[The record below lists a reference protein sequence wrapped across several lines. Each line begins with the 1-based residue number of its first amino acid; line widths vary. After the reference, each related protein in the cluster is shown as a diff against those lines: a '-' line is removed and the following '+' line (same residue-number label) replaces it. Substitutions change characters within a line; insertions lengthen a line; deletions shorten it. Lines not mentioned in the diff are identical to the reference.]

1 MKLKA
6 VILVHTVEYSMTRV
20 QLDGGLNSLTSSISF
35 SFSTSRSLSL
45 GGGSIKKFEELSLG
59 SSNLRSI
66 NNRGRG
72 DSGIDRGNRKNT
84 RVDRSNRQVVSSH
97 TETKVISNIVDSV
110 DSSLILVSVRSSN
123 STISITLLLLGTVDV
138 IVTIS
143 NVAKFILGLELG
155 AYWASNRSSMN
166 SSHRSSSISSY
177 RCSVSRGVCSSG
189 DSRGSSV
196 SSNGSRSSSMGKG
209 TISNRGIGTI
219 STSIWHSRSI
229 HSSSIVKTSSSKILR
244 SNRKLSLSST
254 CSQKSGDNSEKLHD
268 KTVRVLLNGVPC

>member
-1 MKLKA
+1 
-6 VILVHTVEYSMTRV
+6 MTRV
-20 QLDGGLNSLTSSISF
+20 QLDGGLNGLTSSGSWGSSIGSRDNSGQSRCSSIGGRGNSSQSMSSICGSRESISISSTIVGSSRESITIRTICGSWESIGISSISF
-35 SFSTSRSLSL
+35 SFSISRSFSL

-138 IVTIS
+138 VVTIS

-155 AYWASNRSSMN
+155 AYWASNRS
-166 SSHRSSSISSY
+166 R
-177 RCSVSRGVCSSG
+177 
-189 DSRGSSV
+189 
-196 SSNGSRSSSMGKG
+196 
-209 TISNRGIGTI
+209 
-219 STSIWHSRSI
+219 
-229 HSSSIVKTSSSKILR
+229 
-244 SNRKLSLSST
+244 
-254 CSQKSGDNSEKLHD
+254 
-268 KTVRVLLNGVPC
+268 